1 MNLGREVCKPGRGP
15 GHIHERGHMLSVPVR
30 GVMPRIR
37 GAPVC
42 PGLLGP
48 WRFSLGVGTSC
59 RGPISPRL
67 IVGSVGGVVVRPLT
81 CGTALHMLVGT
92 RFEVQRMTGSAQPA
106 WCDRPGP
113 AQPAGSDRPAPA
125 NTPGRSARTNGQRNT
140 CRGTQVSAKDEWV
153 AHTYTHSRLTT
164 LVCKVITDKMHHV
177 WCWIVVDRLGYNRA
191 TVRGGAGCRDGA

>member
-15 GHIHERGHMLSVPVR
+15 GHIHERGLMLSVPVR

-42 PGLLGP
+42 PGL
-48 WRFSLGVGTSC
+48 GVGTSC

-67 IVGSVGGVVVRPLT
+67 IVGGVVVRPLTSCITT

-92 RFEVQRMTGSAQPA
+92 RFEVQRMTGSAQP
-106 WCDRPGP
+106 G
-113 AQPAGSDRPAPA
+113 PA
-125 NTPGRSARTNGQRNT
+125 NTPGRSARTNGQRKT

-177 WCWIVVDRLGYNRA
+177 WCWIVVDRLGYNGL